1 MKRIS
6 IFLITLTLGGTPVL
20 RAQDAATEERLNK
33 LSGQIEGILET
44 LHSQSKQIDRL
55 AKEVDAVREAAANKP
70 PANYASPEDL
80 KKLAEA
86 IKEVD
91 RKRIQD
97 AENVSAQ
104 LKDLRKAV
112 LSVPPPKTHST
123 STPISQDTGDSVKP
137 PKGDKLAKPDT
148 ESGFEYQIQEG
159 DTLSKI
165 VKNCKQSD
173 KKIKVTVDQILK
185 ANPGL
190 QADKLVPGKKIFIP
204 APAQS

>member
-1 MKRIS
+1 M
-6 IFLITLTLGGTPVL
+6 TLTLGAAPFL

-44 LHSQSKQIDRL
+44 LQAQSKQIDRL
-55 AKEVDAVREAAANKP
+55 AKEVDSVREAANR
-70 PANYASPEDL
+70 PAGNFASPEDL

-91 RKRIQD
+91 RSRIKD
-97 AENVSAQ
+97 AENVSNQ
-104 LKDLRKAV
+104 LKDLRKVV
-112 LSVPPPKTHST
+112 LNAPPPKTTHTASA
-123 STPISQDTGDSVKP
+123 SGQQDKGDSEKP
-137 PKGDKLAKPDT
+137 PKTDKSAKSDS

-165 VKNCKQSD
+165 VKNCRESE
-173 KKIKVTVDQILK
+173 KKVKVTVDQILK

-190 QADKLVPGKKIFIP
+190 KADKLVPGKKIFIP
-204 APAQS
+204 APSQS